1 MMLQNYTYVDPMMDP
16 LLLLAVMLGVVL
28 VVATVVALA
37 VSRTSPTSTPAPAFP
52 EAPADAKPFV
62 APDAYRPGTLPAM
75 PRADNGEWDDSVVYD
90 AMRSADRRTRDRRT
104 REPAVRTTPRH
115 APQTA

>member
-28 VVATVVALA
+28 VIAAVVALA
-37 VSRTSPTSTPAPAFP
+37 VSRTSPTPDPGPLSP
-52 EAPADAKPFV
+52 EASADAEPFV
-62 APDAYRPGTLPAM
+62 TPDAYRPGTLPAM

-90 AMRSADRRTRDRRT
+90 AMRSAHRRTRDPAARSAPRRDLQ
-104 REPAVRTTPRH
+104 A
-115 APQTA
+115 A